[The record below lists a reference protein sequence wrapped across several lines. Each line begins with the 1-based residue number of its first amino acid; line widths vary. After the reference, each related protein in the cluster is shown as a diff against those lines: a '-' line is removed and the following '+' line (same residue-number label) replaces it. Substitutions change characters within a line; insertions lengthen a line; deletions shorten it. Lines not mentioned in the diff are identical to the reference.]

1 MRAGRF
7 TLPRHAD
14 IWLPDYLRSLV
25 RARREHARVQGV
37 VDILFAIVDHFEP
50 LHGAVPHSTGL
61 RRVRAWR
68 DRYPSAV
75 APFTDADGRHPR
87 HTFFFP
93 IEQYKAEY
101 VDPLA
106 ELTGLGLAEVEIHLH
121 HDGDSAA
128 HLREELEGFTAILHE
143 RHGLLSKDLAGTIRY
158 GFIHGNWAL
167 ANSLPS
173 GRWCGVDD
181 ELDVL
186 RGTGCY
192 ADFTLPAAPSPAQT
206 RTVNQIYYADTTRAG
221 PRAHDRGTR
230 SAAGRRPASTD
241 LLLVQGP
248 LVVTWRHARRGI
260 VPRLET
266 GTLDARNP
274 PTAERFADWLSCGIS
289 VAGRP
294 EWMFVK
300 VHSHCAPEPNAEVL
314 LGPAT
319 AEFHRDILGQFND
332 GVRSRVHYVTARE
345 MANIVRAAE
354 EGKTGNAGD
363 YRDFGLPRPLAAQ

>member
-1 MRAGRF
+1 VRAGRL
-7 TLPRHAD
+7 TLPRHAE
-14 IWLPDYLRSLV
+14 IWLPDYLRSVV
-25 RARREHARVQGV
+25 RARRERARVRGV
-37 VDILFAIVDHFEP
+37 IDILFAIVDHFEP

-61 RRVRAWR
+61 RRVQAWR
-68 DRYPSAV
+68 GRYPSAV
-75 APFTDADGRHPR
+75 APFTDADGLHPR

-93 IEQYKAEY
+93 IEQYQAEY
-101 VDPLA
+101 LDPLA
-106 ELTGLGLAEVEIHLH
+106 ELTAMGLAEVEVHLH

-128 HLREELEGFTAILHE
+128 HLREELEGFTTTLHE
-143 RHGLLSKDLAGTIRY
+143 RHGLLSKDEAGTVRY

-167 ANSLPS
+167 GNSLPG

-206 RTVNQIYYADTTRAG
+206 RTVNQIYYADTAPAG
-221 PRAHDRGTR
+221 PKAHDRGTR
-230 SAAGRRPASTD
+230 AAAGRQPVSSR

-248 LVVTWRHARRGI
+248 LALNWRRARWGV
-260 VPRLET
+260 VPRLES

-274 PTAERFADWLSCGIS
+274 PAADRFAQWLSCGIS

-294 EWMFVK
+294 EWVFVK
-300 VHSHCAPEPNAEVL
+300 VHSHGAPEPNAEAL

-319 AEFHRDILGQFND
+319 AAFHRHVLDRFND
-332 GVRSRVHYVTARE
+332 GVRYRLHYVTARE

-363 YRDFGLPRPLAAQ
+363 YRDFSLPRPRAAQ